1 MGKLTN
7 VNVGYRN
14 DDCGKGRV
22 LSLLPCL
29 EMRGDQQSRFEET
42 GLPLHNKLCEDLA
55 RSRCTCSEH
64 FPKGCKGESQP
75 SH

>member
-14 DDCGKGRV
+14 DDSGKGRV

-42 GLPLHNKLCEDLA
+42 GLPLHN
-55 RSRCTCSEH
+55 
-64 FPKGCKGESQP
+64 
-75 SH
+75 